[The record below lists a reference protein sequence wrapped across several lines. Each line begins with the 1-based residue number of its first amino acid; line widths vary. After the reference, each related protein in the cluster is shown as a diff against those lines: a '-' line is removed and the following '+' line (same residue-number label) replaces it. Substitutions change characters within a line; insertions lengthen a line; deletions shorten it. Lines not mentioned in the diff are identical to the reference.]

1 MSSALEAT
9 LALQLRALGHDHV
22 REYYFAREAVGNPKK
37 DIRKALKDAGLKD
50 WRFDFAFKHEK
61 LAVEIEGGV
70 FTGGRHTRGAGFI
83 EDTHKYNAAVL
94 LGWRVL
100 RFAAPDIK
108 SGAALV
114 VIDRALDTPL

>member
-1 MSSALEAT
+1 MSSVLEAT
-9 LALQLRALGHDHV
+9 LALQLRALGYDHE
-22 REYYFAREAVGNPKK
+22 REYFFARESIGNPKK
-37 DIRKALKDAGLKD
+37 HIRQALKDAGLKD
-50 WRFDFAFKHEK
+50 WRFDFAFKQQK

-108 SGAALV
+108 SGHALR
-114 VIDRALDTPL
+114 VIERGLDANI